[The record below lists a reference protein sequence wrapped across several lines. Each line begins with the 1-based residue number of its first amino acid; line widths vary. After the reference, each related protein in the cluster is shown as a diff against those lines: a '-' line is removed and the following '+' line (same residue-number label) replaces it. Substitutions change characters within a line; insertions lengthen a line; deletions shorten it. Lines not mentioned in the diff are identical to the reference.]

1 MEKSSYVKGA
11 MLAVALSTKDVEPY
25 FEKVASECEILRL
38 TVACINSPKS
48 VTISGEEMQ
57 IDMLK
62 SALSAENIFCRRL
75 KVKVAYH
82 SFQMHEIA
90 AQYQSA
96 IGELETGN
104 EHKIPIEMVSSVT
117 GTWVKPEELRAPN
130 YWVQNMV
137 SPVKFSDALFT
148 LCSHTETPRR
158 KLDRSHRRAFPI
170 HHLVELGPHSAL
182 QAPIKENLNSSIRQS
197 VAYHSLLVRGV
208 PATDTVMTAAG
219 YLHAAGYSIDL
230 DAVNNLENL
239 EEKGLLKSLPGLP
252 EYPFNHNKSY
262 WHESQ
267 ISRNHRIPKIGKND
281 LLGSPDPNWNPLEP
295 RWRNIIKLSE
305 MPWVRDHQVSSL
317 LCSLLQ

>member
-1 MEKSSYVKGA
+1 MEKSSYVKGS
-11 MLAVALSTKDVEPY
+11 MIAVALSPKDVGLY
-25 FEKVASECEILRL
+25 LQKIAGECEILRL

-62 SALSAENIFCRRL
+62 SALSAENIFCRKL

-96 IGELETGN
+96 MGELEKGT
-104 EHKIPIEMVSSVT
+104 EHKTPIEMVSSVT
-117 GTWVKPEELRAPN
+117 GTWIKPEDLRAPE
-130 YWVQNMV
+130 YWVHNMV

-148 LCSHTETPRR
+148 LCSNTETPRR

-182 QAPIKENLNSSIRQS
+182 QAPIKENLNSLNRQS

-208 PATDTVMTAAG
+208 PATDTIMTAAG

-230 DAVNNLENL
+230 GAVNNLESL
-239 EEKGLLKSLPGLP
+239 EEKGLLK
-252 EYPFNHNKSY
+252 
-262 WHESQ
+262 
-267 ISRNHRIPKIGKND
+267 GK
-281 LLGSPDPNWNPLEP
+281 P
-295 RWRNIIKLSE
+295 
-305 MPWVRDHQVSSL
+305 
-317 LCSLLQ
+317 